1 MIRYRLFT
9 DPQASHGPGKYGGHD
24 DDQRTGESVSEK
36 DGVEGTSTAPGDC
49 PGSRELTGLTAWLA
63 AAAIVVSTMVMILIS
78 AAGPNV
84 SVPSMRRTS
93 GLPWWHSLHLSATLV
108 TVSLWAAMVLGCAGV
123 MAGLVAVA
131 HGARPPVRR
140 VIAFA
145 FLAVVVLTVLPP
157 AGSTD
162 SMSYAANGRMAVI
175 GHSPY
180 IMTPRQLEQAGDPVG
195 KQLPFKEIPSTWT
208 NTVSVYGP
216 VATGA
221 EWVAAE
227 LGGTSLARITFWL
240 KLEEAIAFGAVV
252 LILDRMLRNNPEMRL
267 RAHLLWSV
275 NPLLL
280 WEIVASGHV
289 DGLSAVF
296 GLLGVA
302 ALRSRG
308 RPAGGDAEP
317 RIAGADAGN
326 PGSWAGLLSPRGW
339 IGLWRAGPEV
349 ASGSAAMSGLLIG
362 VATGIK
368 VEYVLFGAAVA
379 WACRRSL
386 KAFAA
391 AAAGFLVV
399 VIPAYLAAGDPA
411 IKVLITRSPG
421 VTWDNMYQLLWRPV
435 FGYTQFS
442 TSRIP
447 PHLEPVAYLLFAA
460 VAVLA
465 LLRLPDRVPGWPA
478 VAPALALSLA
488 WLFVTAF
495 QRPWY
500 DVMAISLLAL
510 YSASKLDW
518 VILIRLLAGATVY
531 AQAIESPAEPHWL
544 YDVVQF
550 DGSWLTPAVRL
561 LAAMALVWL
570 CVSGRW
576 GWRSRSVAS
585 SGRLPELLPLS

>member
-1 MIRYRLFT
+1 
-9 DPQASHGPGKYGGHD
+9 
-24 DDQRTGESVSEK
+24 VSEK
-36 DGVEGTSTAPGDC
+36 DGTGASTEDR
-49 PGSRELTGLTAWLA
+49 PGSPGLTRLTGGLA
-63 AAAIVVSTMVMILIS
+63 AAAIVAAILIMILIS
-78 AAGPNV
+78 AAGPSV
-84 SVPSMRRTS
+84 SVPSLPRAS
-93 GLPWWHSLHLSATLV
+93 GLPWWHSLHLTATFV

-123 MAGLVAVA
+123 IAGLVAVA
-131 HGARPPVRR
+131 RGARPPVRP
-140 VIAFA
+140 VIALS
-145 FLAVVVLTVLPP
+145 FLAVVALTVLPP

-162 SMSYAANGRMAVI
+162 SISYAASGRTAVI

-180 IMTPRQLEQAGDPVG
+180 VMTPLQLARTGDPVG
-195 KQLPFKEIPSTWT
+195 QQIPFREVPSTWS

-227 LGGTSLARITFWL
+227 LGGTSLVRITFWL
-240 KLEEAIAFGAVV
+240 KVEEALAFGAVA

-280 WEIVASGHV
+280 WEIVAGGHV
-289 DGLSAVF
+289 DGLAAVF

-302 ALRSRG
+302 ALRARSQQ
-308 RPAGGDAEP
+308 
-317 RIAGADAGN
+317 GAA
-326 PGSWAGLLSPRGW
+326 
-339 IGLWRAGPEV
+339 EV
-349 ASGSAAMSGLLIG
+349 AVGGAAVSGLLIG
-362 VATGIK
+362 LAAGIK
-368 VEYVLFGAAVA
+368 VEYVLIGAAVA

-386 KAFAA
+386 RALAA

-399 VIPAYLAAGDPA
+399 VVPSYLAAGTPA
-411 IKVLITRSPG
+411 IKVLVTRSPG

-435 FGYTQFS
+435 FGYTQFTAS
-442 TSRIP
+442 KVP

-460 VAVLA
+460 VALLL
-465 LLRLPDRVPGWPA
+465 LLRFPDRVPGLPA

-510 YSASKLDW
+510 YSTSKLDW

-531 AQAIESPAEPHWL
+531 AQAIQSPAEPHWL

-550 DGSWLTPAVRL
+550 DGSWLTPAVRF
-561 LAAMALVWL
+561 LAVVALVWL

-585 SGRLPELLPLS
+585 SGRLPELLPVT